1 MCNYREASTDFVSK
15 AYELLDAYKQN
26 LLDIYRQNPQSALVG
41 SAGGVKLN
49 GPYILK
55 INKKGRLSVCKIC
68 KLHSE
73 YEYLKVI
80 GHSFNE
86 KYSQITYVGKLLAV
100 YLEDLQLEEG

>member
-1 MCNYREASTDFVSK
+1 MYNYREASTDFVSK
-15 AYELLDAYKQN
+15 AYELLDIYKQN
-26 LLDIYRQNPQSALVG
+26 PRSVLVG
-41 SAGGVKLN
+41 SAGGLKLN

-55 INKKGRLSVCKIC
+55 INEKGRLLVCKIC
-68 KLHSE
+68 KLRSG

-86 KYSQITYVGKLLAV
+86 RYSQITYVGKLLAV